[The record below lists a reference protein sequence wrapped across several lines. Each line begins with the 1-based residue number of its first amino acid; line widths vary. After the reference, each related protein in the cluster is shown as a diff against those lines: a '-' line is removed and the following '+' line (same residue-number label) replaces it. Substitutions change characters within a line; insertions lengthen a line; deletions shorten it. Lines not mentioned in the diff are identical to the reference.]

1 MRINLLR
8 TINVFRALSKLI
20 SIKTR
25 FPHCGRMSWRS
36 IRRRLNLTK
45 LPYLRTMFA
54 TCMLFQVIYVLCVVL
69 WLAFPDPNGHAL
81 LLAVFP
87 NFKLLTVGSFIYGF
101 IASMVYGW
109 IAAIIFVFFFNLW
122 PQLTAAVVGRR
133 AVRAS
138 QL

>member
-1 MRINLLR
+1 M
-8 TINVFRALSKLI
+8 
-20 SIKTR
+20 
-25 FPHCGRMSWRS
+25 
-36 IRRRLNLTK
+36 TK

-69 WLAFPDPNGHAL
+69 WLAFPDLNGHAL

-101 IASMVYGW
+101 IASMIYGW

>member
-1 MRINLLR
+1 M
-8 TINVFRALSKLI
+8 
-20 SIKTR
+20 
-25 FPHCGRMSWRS
+25 
-36 IRRRLNLTK
+36 TK

-69 WLAFPDPNGHAL
+69 WLAFPGLKGHAL

-87 NFKLLTVGSFIYGF
+87 NFELLTVGSFIYGF
-101 IASMVYGW
+101 IGSMVYGW

-122 PQLTAAVVGRR
+122 PPLVAAVVGRR

>member
-1 MRINLLR
+1 M
-8 TINVFRALSKLI
+8 
-20 SIKTR
+20 
-25 FPHCGRMSWRS
+25 
-36 IRRRLNLTK
+36 TK

-54 TCMLFQVIYVLCVVL
+54 TCMLFQAIYVLCVAL
-69 WLAFPDPNGHAL
+69 WLAFPDLKGHAL

-87 NFKLLTVGSFIYGF
+87 DFKLLTLGSFVYGF

-122 PQLTAAVVGRR
+122 PQLTSAIVGRR